1 MGSPFNW
8 AGTEPGSTEPLVFRD
23 FFSDIA
29 RQHLPCQHAELVGAE
44 VDDDFEAGLS
54 AESRDVLAL
63 VRQNGK
69 PVVVSLAPR
78 LFLPLF
84 VEDKLYGIAILE
96 GGNPDLY
103 EKYTIKALLDHSRTM
118 TSDFLALQARAVD
131 PLTTLFNSVL
141 WRENLQNSLA
151 KGADFVM
158 VLLEIYPRARDAAH
172 AHAYLKR
179 VAGALDSIAG
189 RDMPV
194 FHLGSGVFAML
205 WQGATAGEVR
215 TMADVILYRLQREGL
230 DRAQMGQVWVDGQ
243 DNSGFTEL
251 MDRGW
256 QAIVLARQRGP
267 FAKAAYLDEAEL
279 GCHPFRSL
287 VPAELNRFRNLWRHQ
302 DKFWVAALQ
311 ADQNGINLRDILKPH
326 LGEGS
331 RLLER
336 QDGGVYLLLA
346 DYDQAAALSLLQGL
360 QDKISKAHDWTFSAG
375 LAAFPCAG
383 FKRSAVVVNAR
394 KALQHA
400 SFFGPA
406 TITPF
411 DGVSLNISGDVY
423 YNEGDMNGA
432 VREYLLGLE
441 LDPRNVNLLNSLG
454 VAYVRLNRLKTA
466 IGCFDK
472 TLTVEADNYMALFNL
487 GSAWLTCDRDDLAV
501 DFFEKALAVDDRIF
515 DLILQLAELY
525 CRSGQYEKVIELL
538 AVDDAEQAKRED
550 WEDAAARRCLGEA
563 WRNRGENRKAME
575 CLQQACAFNPQD
587 SRALS
592 LLGELYEVEGQGS
605 DIALAFCRE
614 AVELD
619 DSKWDNLYRL
629 GQVLDR
635 QGDKQEAIINL
646 QGSLRLNRHN
656 IEAAVLLE
664 KIYRETGK
672 VRLAERMAEKL
683 EKLTEAKQGVA

>member
-8 AGTEPGSTEPLVFRD
+8 LAPEPGAADPLLFRH
-23 FFSDIA
+23 FFGDIA

-44 VDDDFEAGLS
+44 VDDVFEARLP
-54 AESRDVLAL
+54 EECRNVLAL
-63 VRQNGK
+63 VRQNNK
-69 PVVVSLAPR
+69 PVIDSHAPR

-84 VEDKLYGIAILE
+84 VEGKLYGIAILE
-96 GGNPDLY
+96 GGDPALY
-103 EKYTIKALLDHSRTM
+103 EKYTIKALLDKSRALTA
-118 TSDFLALQARAVD
+118 DFLALQARALD
-131 PLTTLFNSVL
+131 PLTSLFNPGL
-141 WRENLQNSLA
+141 WRENLQHRLA
-151 KGADFVM
+151 KRDDFVL

-172 AHAYLKR
+172 GHAYLKR
-179 VAGALDSIAG
+179 AAGSLDSIAG
-189 RDMPV
+189 RDIPV

-205 WQGATAGEVR
+205 WQGATVGEVR
-215 TMADVILYRLQREGL
+215 TMADVILYRLQRDGL

-243 DNSGFTEL
+243 GASGFNEL
-251 MDRGW
+251 MDRAW

-267 FAKAAYLDEAEL
+267 FAKAAYLDEDEL
-279 GCHPFRSL
+279 GRHPFRSL
-287 VPAELNRFRNLWRHQ
+287 APAELNRFRNLWRHQ

-311 ADQNGINLRDILKPH
+311 AEQDDSKLADILPPH
-326 LGEGS
+326 LGQGSQLVEREGG
-331 RLLER
+331 E
-336 QDGGVYLLLA
+336 VYLFLP
-346 DYDQAAALSLLQGL
+346 DQDHAAALALLQHL
-360 QDKISKAHDWTFSAG
+360 QDKISKVHDRTFSAG
-375 LAAFPCAG
+375 LASFPCG
-383 FKRSAVVVNAR
+383 DFKRSAVVVNAR

-400 SFFGPA
+400 AFFDPA

-466 IGCFDK
+466 IGCFEK

-487 GSAWLTCDRDDLAV
+487 GSAWLTRERDDLAV
-501 DFFEKALAVDDRIF
+501 GFFEKALGVDDRIF
-515 DLILQLAELY
+515 DLTLQLAELY
-525 CRSGQYEKVIELL
+525 CRSGQYEKVVELL
-538 AVDDAEQAKRED
+538 DVPDAERAKRED
-550 WEDAAARRCLGEA
+550 WEDAAAQRCLGEA
-563 WRNRGENRKAME
+563 WRHCDDNRRAMA
-575 CLQQACAFNPQD
+575 CLQLACGFNPQD

-605 DIALAFCRE
+605 DIALALCRE

-619 DSKWDNLYRL
+619 DSKWDNRYRL
-629 GQVLDR
+629 AQVLDR
-635 QGDKQEAIINL
+635 QGDKQQAIINL
-646 QGSLRLNRHN
+646 QGSLRLKRHN
-656 IEAAVLLE
+656 RDVTVLLE

-683 EKLTEAKQGVA
+683 GKLTKAKQGS